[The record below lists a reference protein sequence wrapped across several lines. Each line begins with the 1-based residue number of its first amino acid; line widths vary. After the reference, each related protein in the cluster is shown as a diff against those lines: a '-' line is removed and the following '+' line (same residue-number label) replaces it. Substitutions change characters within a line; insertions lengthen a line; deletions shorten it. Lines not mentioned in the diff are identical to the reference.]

1 MGTLELGEDV
11 CLGRREREVGKS
23 VREKLTLPP
32 KAEAGDGWMFSLGLK
47 WKQRFSEKC
56 QRAFVRFLVRLP
68 QRETSLWWIFFI
80 LKPLVALVPTSC
92 AGIFTLETVW
102 LLFMSSVCRSPSR
115 HFC

>member
-1 MGTLELGEDV
+1 MDVFFGAEMEATLFRKMPACFCQISCKV
-11 CLGRREREVGKS
+11 PAERDK
-23 VREKLTLPP
+23 
-32 KAEAGDGWMFSLGLK
+32 
-47 WKQRFSEKC
+47 
-56 QRAFVRFLVRLP
+56 FVVD
-68 QRETSLWWIFFI
+68 FFI